1 MRHVSDAYVYK
12 YNHARAHN
20 IYDTNAYV
28 SHCVCVCAALRMHKQ
43 ITRQQTTKTIGN
55 EIFPQTKQPIDV
67 VADAALIALDAVDQI
82 RHDALANMCPII
94 LHDTIFV
101 SAN

>member
-1 MRHVSDAYVYK
+1 MYPMHMYINTIMHAHTTYMTQMRMCH
-12 YNHARAHN
+12 
-20 IYDTNAYV
+20 I
-28 SHCVCVCAALRMHKQ
+28 VCVCAALRMHKQ

-67 VADAALIALDAVDQI
+67 VADAALLALDAADQI
-82 RHDALANMCPII
+82 RHDALANMCLII